1 MDYSLLIGIERD
13 ENQKDFQM
21 IRKASYLEDKKDST
35 LSFQQSRFQDRLDMK
50 SSSLNSNFDTEQD
63 PMKKFDRT
71 SRKAHVI
78 KGKTETIHMSII
90 DYLQEWNLNKKVERA
105 YKVHLLQKSGSG
117 LSAIEPN

>member
-1 MDYSLLIGIERD
+1 
-13 ENQKDFQM
+13 M
-21 IRKASYLEDKKDST
+21 IRKASYLEDKKASPN

-78 KGKTETIHMSII
+78 KGKTETLHLSII